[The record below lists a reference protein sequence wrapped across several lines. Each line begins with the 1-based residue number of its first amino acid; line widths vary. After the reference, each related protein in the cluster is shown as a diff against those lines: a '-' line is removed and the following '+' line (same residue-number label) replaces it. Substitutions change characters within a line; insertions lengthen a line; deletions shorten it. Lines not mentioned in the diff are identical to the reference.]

1 MLHFRTILLWL
12 AFIMLVLQYFI
23 EVRSS
28 ITLGIIFRLLPSA
41 ILLFWF
47 LLSLFFKV
55 KLKIQVQST
64 PSWVITLL
72 NILRPMASISI
83 VIGALFKIMHWPFG
97 NMMLIMGIAFMA
109 VYSTILSRFAETG
122 SSQNPDIIDDMND
135 QDL

>member
-12 AFIMLVLQYFI
+12 AFIMLVLQYFVEI
-23 EVRSS
+23 RSS

-64 PSWVITLL
+64 PAWVITLL

-97 NMMLIMGIAFMA
+97 NIMLIMGIAFMA